1 MPFIDRKRDW
11 GDLGEW
17 RGEEGFEGDDEAPG
31 GGGEKED
38 ALRRR
43 RAAIRGVTESGRG

>member
-1 MPFIDRKRDW
+1 MPFMERCKRDW

-17 RGEEGFEGDDEAPG
+17 RGEEGFEGDDEVRG
-31 GGGEKED
+31 GGAE